1 MQKPCDPCGL
11 VTEHSDGTPFSPVTP
26 VSKSVRDSTHPFAQD
41 KTLGAVLDVSF
52 LSASQGFSYVPCQ
65 CFYISLKSAY
75 FSLPSVPPPGF
86 RPLSSLRWTTALA
99 LWSCPCLQSESLTPN
114 PCHIMVAFIYCG
126 GYAYLEVNESFCIC
140 IYFFLFSPV
149 SPSLLSFLPFS
160 LCYTHIQPSG
170 HYVWCFLTLPPQK
183 REKRR

>member
-86 RPLSSLRWTTALA
+86 RPLSSLHWTTALV
-99 LWSCPCLQSESLTPN
+99 LLSMSLPPVWVPHSQSMSYHGCL
-114 PCHIMVAFIYCG
+114 YCG
-126 GYAYLEVNESFCIC
+126 GNAYLEVNESFCIC